1 MDWEKEH
8 PDEYVPFNLTH
19 NGFNIGTWVAT
30 IRAAARP
37 GYKGTSVLTDE
48 QRKKLN
54 DAGFIWEPYG
64 YDKRA
69 RLQHKK
75 V

>member
-1 MDWEKEH
+1 MKIKEWA
-8 PDEYVPFNLTH
+8 DR
-19 NGFNIGTWVAT
+19 
-30 IRAAARP
+30 IRVAARP
-37 GYKGTSVLTDE
+37 GYKGTNRVTDE

-54 DAGFIWEPYG
+54 DAGFIWEPLE
-64 YDKRA
+64 DAKRA